1 MDPVNVVN
9 LDGFCLNIPG
19 GNVASGQTLWTWDC
33 TWADNQQFVFAE
45 DSRQITAASDPAFC
59 IDAGSRM
66 GIGDMVFLS
75 ECNGLDQQKFG
86 YDAADGSIHLAIPG
100 LCLKAEGPA
109 PVTVAS
115 CNNSDKTLNNG
126 QHWKVQP
133 VSANHKTDV
142 AIIGSRSMDPVILVN
157 MDGFCLDIPDGN
169 VASGQTLWTWECN
182 WEGNQQFIFAEDSWR
197 ITSAS
202 DPSQRFCIDA
212 GSRMGIGDQVFLSE
226 CNGLD
231 QQKFGYDAVDG
242 SIYLVKMDGLCLK
255 AEGAWNSATVT
266 VASCTSPDSSL
277 DDGQHWKVQ
286 PVSDQTHAEWI

>member
-1 MDPVNVVN
+1 LAQKN
-9 LDGFCLNIPG
+9 GF
-19 GNVASGQTLWTWDC
+19 
-33 TWADNQQFVFAE
+33 
-45 DSRQITAASDPAFC
+45 
-59 IDAGSRM
+59 
-66 GIGDMVFLS
+66 
-75 ECNGLDQQKFG
+75 
-86 YDAADGSIHLAIPG
+86 
-100 LCLKAEGPA
+100 CLKAEGAWNSATVIVA
-109 PVTVAS
+109 PCTSPDTSLA
-115 CNNSDKTLNNG
+115 NG

-142 AIIGSRSMDPVILVN
+142 AIMGPRSMDPVILVN

-231 QQKFGYDAVDG
+231 QQKFGYDAADG
-242 SIYLVKMDGLCLK
+242 SISLAIPGLCLK
-255 AEGAWNSATVT
+255 AEGAWNSATVI